1 MVGDPV
7 IAIGNP
13 FGLERT
19 ATTGIV
25 SALKRII
32 TSPNDFEIQNVIQT
46 DAAINQGNSGGPLL
60 DAAAGSIGINSQIAS
75 ESGGND
81 GIGFAVPIDT
91 IRPVADSIIAD
102 GHGAGTPGSGVTGR
116 SVTPAIATRPRRRPT
131 SAGWR

>member
-1 MVGDPV
+1 MPAGVAPLPLGRSADLVVGDPV

-32 TSPNDFEIQNVIQT
+32 TAPNDFEIQNVIQT

-60 DAAAGSIGINSQIAS
+60 DARGRVRRDQLADRLRERRQRRHRLRGADRHHPAG
-75 ESGGND
+75 
-81 GIGFAVPIDT
+81 
-91 IRPVADSIIAD
+91 RRR
-102 GHGAGTPGSGVTGR
+102 GHRHAGAWSTPGWG
-116 SVTPAIATRPRRRPT
+116 
-131 SAGWR
+131 